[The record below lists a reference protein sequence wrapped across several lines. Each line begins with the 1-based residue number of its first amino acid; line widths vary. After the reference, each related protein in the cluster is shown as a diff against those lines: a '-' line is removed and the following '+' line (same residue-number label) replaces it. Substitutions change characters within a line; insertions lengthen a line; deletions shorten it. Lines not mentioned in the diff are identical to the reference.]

1 MSETRTDDQPETTPP
16 GVPEPTPSPDPVPS
30 PQPPPG
36 TPNPGPGAED
46 EHPLEA
52 GYPDGDERRDTDSSS
67 DGSANRDRTRFADE
81 GAG

>member
-16 GVPEPTPSPDPVPS
+16 GVPEPAPSPDPVPS

-46 EHPLEA
+46 EHPLGPTIRLERPWEDA
-52 GYPDGDERRDTDSSS
+52 GSSS
-67 DGSANRDRTRFADE
+67 D
-81 GAG
+81 